1 MICVCSGLVDAVIQR
16 AESFACKL
24 IGHRIPMD
32 EEAKSASPLWQ
43 FNPETRRYVLRNG
56 PTWARLVKR
65 GVASDPELLAQ
76 WAAAKEDTR
85 QAQIARAREA
95 RAIGIGI
102 CGGAQPEA
110 TKHLSAKP
118 AALAFKP
125 EPKPLAPVPALSAR
139 DVLRQLA
146 VEHREALCREDLSRE
161 EAEALLRRAFEARAQ
176 SKTAARPPPQASR
189 RWTLNAER

>member
-1 MICVCSGLVDAVIQR
+1 
-16 AESFACKL
+16 
-24 IGHRIPMD
+24 MD
-32 EEAKSASPLWQ
+32 EDTKSASPLWA

-65 GVASDPELLAQ
+65 GVAEDPALQEQ
-76 WAAAKEDTR
+76 WAAAKESTR

-110 TKHLSAKP
+110 TKHMSAVPAPAPKPKP
-118 AALAFKP
+118 AIAAL
-125 EPKPLAPVPALSAR
+125 PKQAIPVPALSAR

-146 VEHREALCREDLSRE
+146 VENRDALCREDLTRE

-176 SKTAARPPPQASR
+176 PKTASR

>member
-1 MICVCSGLVDAVIQR
+1 MLAALLATDMICVCSGLVDAVIQR

-65 GVASDPELLAQ
+65 GVASDPKLLAQ

-102 CGGAQPEA
+102 YGGAQPEA
-110 TKHLSAKP
+110 T
-118 AALAFKP
+118 
-125 EPKPLAPVPALSAR
+125 R
-139 DVLRQLA
+139 
-146 VEHREALCREDLSRE
+146 
-161 EAEALLRRAFEARAQ
+161 
-176 SKTAARPPPQASR
+176 
-189 RWTLNAER
+189 

>member
-1 MICVCSGLVDAVIQR
+1 
-16 AESFACKL
+16 
-24 IGHRIPMD
+24 MD
-32 EEAKSASPLWQ
+32 EDAKSASPLWQ

-65 GVASDPELLAQ
+65 GVASDPELQEQ
-76 WAAAKEDTR
+76 WAAAKEGTR

-102 CGGAQPEA
+102 CGGAMPEA
-110 TKHLSAKP
+110 TKHISTVKP
-118 AALAFKP
+118 AAPAPKPTTPAPKP
-125 EPKPLAPVPALSAR
+125 EPKPSVPALSAR

-146 VEHREALCREDLSRE
+146 VENREALCREDLTRE
-161 EAEALLRRAFEARAQ
+161 EAEALLRRAFESRAQ
-176 SKTAARPPPQASR
+176 PKTASR

>member
-1 MICVCSGLVDAVIQR
+1 
-16 AESFACKL
+16 
-24 IGHRIPMD
+24 MD
-32 EEAKSASPLWQ
+32 EDAKSASPLWA
-43 FNPETRRYVLRNG
+43 FNPETRRYVLRSG

-65 GVASDPELLAQ
+65 GVASDPELQEQ
-76 WAAAKEDTR
+76 WASAKESTR

-110 TKHLSAKP
+110 TKHIPPPNRPAIAAAPKP
-118 AALAFKP
+118 MTPAPKP
-125 EPKPLAPVPALSAR
+125 EPKPSVPALSAR

-146 VEHREALCREDLSRE
+146 VENREALCREDLTRE
-161 EAEALLRRAFEARAQ
+161 EAEALLRRAFESRAQ
-176 SKTAARPPPQASR
+176 PKTARPPPQASR

>member
-1 MICVCSGLVDAVIQR
+1 
-16 AESFACKL
+16 
-24 IGHRIPMD
+24 MD
-32 EEAKSASPLWQ
+32 EDAKSASPLWQ

-65 GVASDPELLAQ
+65 GVTSDPELQEQ
-76 WAAAKEDTR
+76 WAAAKEGTR

-110 TKHLSAKP
+110 TKHISAVP
-118 AALAFKP
+118 APAPNPVPAIAAL
-125 EPKPLAPVPALSAR
+125 PKQAVGREDPALSAR

-146 VEHREALCREDLSRE
+146 VENREALCREDLTRE

-176 SKTAARPPPQASR
+176 PKTARPPPQASR
-189 RWTLNAER
+189 RWTLLTAER

>member
-1 MICVCSGLVDAVIQR
+1 
-16 AESFACKL
+16 
-24 IGHRIPMD
+24 MD
-32 EEAKSASPLWQ
+32 EDAKSASPLWA

-65 GVASDPELLAQ
+65 GVASDPELQEQ
-76 WAAAKEDTR
+76 WASAKESTR

-110 TKHLSAKP
+110 TKHIPPPNRP
-118 AALAFKP
+118 APTIAAA
-125 EPKPLAPVPALSAR
+125 PKQTVAHEVPALSAR

-146 VEHREALCREDLSRE
+146 VENREALCREDLTRE

-176 SKTAARPPPQASR
+176 PKTARPPPQASR
-189 RWTLNAER
+189 RWTLNA

>member
-1 MICVCSGLVDAVIQR
+1 
-16 AESFACKL
+16 
-24 IGHRIPMD
+24 MD

-125 EPKPLAPVPALSAR
+125 EPKPLVPALSAR
-139 DVLRQLA
+139 DVFRQLA

>member
-1 MICVCSGLVDAVIQR
+1 
-16 AESFACKL
+16 
-24 IGHRIPMD
+24 MD
-32 EEAKSASPLWQ
+32 EDAKSASPLWQ
-43 FNPETRRYVLRNG
+43 FNPETRRYVLRSG

-65 GVASDPELLAQ
+65 GVASDPELQEQ
-76 WAAAKEDTR
+76 WAAAKESTR

-110 TKHLSAKP
+110 TKHIPPPNRP
-118 AALAFKP
+118 AIAIDAA
-125 EPKPLAPVPALSAR
+125 PKQTVAHEVPALSAR

-146 VEHREALCREDLSRE
+146 VENREALCREDLTRE

-176 SKTAARPPPQASR
+176 PKTARPPPQASR
-189 RWTLNAER
+189 RWTLSAER

>member
-1 MICVCSGLVDAVIQR
+1 
-16 AESFACKL
+16 
-24 IGHRIPMD
+24 MD

-65 GVASDPELLAQ
+65 GVAEDPALLAQ

-118 AALAFKP
+118 AALASKP
-125 EPKPLAPVPALSAR
+125 EPKPSVPALSAR
-139 DVLRQLA
+139 DVFRQLA

-161 EAEALLRRAFEARAQ
+161 DAEALLRRAFESRAQ
-176 SKTAARPPPQASR
+176 SKTAARPPSQASR
-189 RWTLNAER
+189 RWTLNGAG

>member
-1 MICVCSGLVDAVIQR
+1 
-16 AESFACKL
+16 
-24 IGHRIPMD
+24 MD
-32 EEAKSASPLWQ
+32 EDAKSASPLWA

-65 GVASDPELLAQ
+65 GVASDPELQEQ
-76 WAAAKEDTR
+76 WAMAKESTR

-110 TKHLSAKP
+110 TKHISTVKP
-118 AALAFKP
+118 AALAPKPMTLAPKP
-125 EPKPLAPVPALSAR
+125 EPKPSVPALSAR

-146 VEHREALCREDLSRE
+146 VENREALCREDLTRE

-176 SKTAARPPPQASR
+176 PKTASR
-189 RWTLNAER
+189 RWTLNA

>member
-1 MICVCSGLVDAVIQR
+1 
-16 AESFACKL
+16 
-24 IGHRIPMD
+24 MD
-32 EEAKSASPLWQ
+32 EDAKSASPLWA

-65 GVASDPELLAQ
+65 GVAEDPALQEQ
-76 WAAAKEDTR
+76 WAAAKESTR

-110 TKHLSAKP
+110 TKHISTVKP
-118 AALAFKP
+118 AALAPKP
-125 EPKPLAPVPALSAR
+125 EPKPSVPALSAR

-146 VEHREALCREDLSRE
+146 VENREALCREDLTRE

-176 SKTAARPPPQASR
+176 PKTARLPPQASR

>member
-1 MICVCSGLVDAVIQR
+1 
-16 AESFACKL
+16 
-24 IGHRIPMD
+24 MD
-32 EEAKSASPLWQ
+32 EDAKSASPLWA
-43 FNPETRRYVLRNG
+43 FNPETRRYVLRSG

-65 GVASDPELLAQ
+65 GVASDPELQEQ
-76 WAAAKEDTR
+76 WASAKESTR

-110 TKHLSAKP
+110 TKHIPPPNRP
-118 AALAFKP
+118 AIAIAAAPKP
-125 EPKPLAPVPALSAR
+125 EPKPPVPALSAR

-146 VEHREALCREDLSRE
+146 VENREALCREDLTRE

-176 SKTAARPPPQASR
+176 PKTASR

>member
-1 MICVCSGLVDAVIQR
+1 
-16 AESFACKL
+16 
-24 IGHRIPMD
+24 MD
-32 EEAKSASPLWQ
+32 EDAKSASPLWQ

-65 GVASDPELLAQ
+65 GVAEDPALQEQ
-76 WAAAKEDTR
+76 WAAAKESTR

-110 TKHLSAKP
+110 TKHMSAVPAPAPKP
-118 AALAFKP
+118 APAIAAL
-125 EPKPLAPVPALSAR
+125 PKQAIPVPALSAR

-146 VEHREALCREDLSRE
+146 VENRDALCREDLTRE

-176 SKTAARPPPQASR
+176 PKTASR
-189 RWTLNAER
+189 RWTLNA

>member
-1 MICVCSGLVDAVIQR
+1 
-16 AESFACKL
+16 
-24 IGHRIPMD
+24 MD

-110 TKHLSAKP
+110 TKHISAKP
-118 AALAFKP
+118 APKP
-125 EPKPLAPVPALSAR
+125 EPKPSVPALSAR

-176 SKTAARPPPQASR
+176 PKTAARPSPQASR

>member
-1 MICVCSGLVDAVIQR
+1 
-16 AESFACKL
+16 
-24 IGHRIPMD
+24 MD
-32 EEAKSASPLWQ
+32 EDAKSASPLWA

-56 PTWARLVKR
+56 PTWARLVER
-65 GVASDPELLAQ
+65 GVASDPELQEQ
-76 WAAAKEDTR
+76 WAAAKEGTS

-110 TKHLSAKP
+110 TKHTPPPNRP
-118 AALAFKP
+118 AIAAA
-125 EPKPLAPVPALSAR
+125 APMQAVGREDPALSAR

-146 VEHREALCREDLSRE
+146 VENREALCREDLTRE

-176 SKTAARPPPQASR
+176 PKTASR
-189 RWTLNAER
+189 RWTLNA

>member
-1 MICVCSGLVDAVIQR
+1 
-16 AESFACKL
+16 
-24 IGHRIPMD
+24 MD
-32 EEAKSASPLWQ
+32 EDAKSASPLWA

-65 GVASDPELLAQ
+65 GVAEDPALQEQ
-76 WAAAKEDTR
+76 WAAAKESTR

-110 TKHLSAKP
+110 TKHISTVKP
-118 AALAFKP
+118 AALAPKPMTLAPKP
-125 EPKPLAPVPALSAR
+125 EPKPSVPALSAR

-146 VEHREALCREDLSRE
+146 VENREALCREDLTRE

-176 SKTAARPPPQASR
+176 PKTASR